1 MTEADGMAVDT
12 AERLA
17 RERHVCLR
25 GMQRIEPCPMD
36 ADDGAVSGLLAWTGV
51 FLPTGV
57 LPRVGRDPGED
68 SGLTFRLMEPID

>member
-1 MTEADGMAVDT
+1 
-12 AERLA
+12 
-17 RERHVCLR
+17 
-25 GMQRIEPCPMD
+25 MD